1 MAGASGLALVLLG
14 GLIGVVLVAGAF
26 GLLLYGLLAS
36 DARRA
41 LRACVVSLGI
51 SLVSALLSFPF
62 WRVVLSGRDTH
73 GEPLVYRESW
83 PLVAVVAVEALA
95 ILASTWG
102 LIKQRRRLRS
112 GTRGASEEDGAPHGG
127 PER

>member
-14 GLIGVVLVAGAF
+14 GLVGVVLVAGAF

-41 LRACVVSLGI
+41 LRACVVSLGV
-51 SLVSALLSFPF
+51 SVVSALLSFPF

-73 GEPLVYRESW
+73 GEPLVYGESW
-83 PLVAVVAVEALA
+83 PLVAVVAIEALA
-95 ILASTWG
+95 MAASALG
-102 LIKQRRRLRS
+102 IIRQRRRLRPE
-112 GTRGASEEDGAPHGG
+112 THG
-127 PER
+127 